1 MKTSQPL
8 RYATLRGGV
17 CVVEGYG
24 VRVYVRDGR
33 LKIED
38 GFPGERR
45 ERTYSRVRP
54 GIGRLVLLGHAG
66 TITLEAF
73 RWLADVGISL
83 VQIDKD
89 GRLLTTSA
97 PSSGDA
103 RLRRAQALATTNP
116 TGLQIARTLL
126 QQKLAGQR
134 RLLDRLAGSGGLAG
148 QFDQADGRLAQATTV
163 DELLIAERDA
173 AFAYWAAW
181 AGLPVRFRPSEA
193 ARLPDHWATFGQRSS
208 AFSSG
213 PRLAVNPANA
223 LLNYLY
229 AILEA
234 ETRIALLTVG
244 LDAGLGIVHADY
256 RARDSFALD
265 VMEAIRPDVDQYVLD
280 LLERRVF
287 RAHDFH
293 ETRRGVCRLLSPMTK
308 QLAETAPTWGGLIA
322 PVAEQVATILARAPG
337 SRIDRLTTPLTNT
350 NRQAGRDG
358 MRRTARTGRPRAPKP
373 PPTCQR
379 CGGELPH
386 PERRVC
392 DTCLAETQAEQF
404 EAFSGTG
411 LAALERLK
419 QEGRD
424 PTHGGEAAK
433 KRGQATADRKRE
445 IADWEARYGQLV
457 DLTAFTREILPLIR
471 EVPLSRLVRATGLS
485 LRYVSQVRQ
494 GERVPHPKH
503 WTAFS
508 SAHLPES
515 SPDTR

>member
-1 MKTSQPL
+1 VKTNQPL

-24 VRVYVRDGR
+24 VRVYVRHGR

-45 ERTYSRVRP
+45 ERSYSRVRP

-73 RWLADVGISL
+73 RWLADVGVSL
-83 VQIDKD
+83 IQIDAD

-103 RLRRAQALATTNP
+103 RLRRAQALAITNP
-116 TGLQIARTLL
+116 TGLQVARTLL
-126 QQKLAGQR
+126 QQKLTGQR
-134 RLLDRLAGSGGLAG
+134 RLLDRLTGPGGLVE
-148 QFDQADGRLAQATTV
+148 QFDQAADRLDQASTV

-173 AFAYWAAW
+173 AFAYWTAW
-181 AGLPVRFRPSEA
+181 AHLTVRFRPSEA

-229 AILEA
+229 AILAA

-244 LDAGLGIVHADY
+244 LDPALGIVHADY

-265 VMEAIRPDVDQYVLD
+265 VMEAIRPEVDQYVLD
-280 LLERRVF
+280 LLERRIF
-287 RAHDFH
+287 RTHDFH
-293 ETRRGVCRLLSPMTK
+293 ETRRGVCRLLPPMTK
-308 QLAETAPTWGGLIA
+308 QLAETAPIWGSLIA
-322 PVAEQVATILARAPG
+322 PVTEQVTAILAEAPG

-350 NRQAGRDG
+350 NRHAGRAAT
-358 MRRTARTGRPRAPKP
+358 RRTAHAARPRAPKP
-373 PPTCQR
+373 PRVCQR
-379 CGGELPH
+379 CGGELPRGG
-386 PERRVC
+386 RRVC

-411 LAALERLK
+411 LAAIGRLK
-419 QEGRD
+419 LEGRD
-424 PTHGGEAAK
+424 PTHGGQAAK

-445 IADWEARYGQLV
+445 IAEWEARYGQLV
-457 DLTAFTREILPLIR
+457 DLTAFEREILPLIQD
-471 EVPLSRLVRATGLS
+471 VPLSRLVRASGLS
-485 LRYVSQVRQ
+485 LRYCSLIRR
-494 GERVPHPKH
+494 GEKIPHPRH
-503 WTAFS
+503 WEAFRDATA
-508 SAHLPES
+508 AA
-515 SPDTR
+515 R